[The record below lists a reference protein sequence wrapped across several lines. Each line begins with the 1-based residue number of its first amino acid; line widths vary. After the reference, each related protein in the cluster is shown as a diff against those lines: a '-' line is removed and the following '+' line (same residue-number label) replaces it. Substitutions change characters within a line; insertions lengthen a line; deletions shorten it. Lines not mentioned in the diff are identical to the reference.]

1 MKAIRPCEVQ
11 FNPDNSMHQK
21 PAKYL
26 VVIDSAGEM
35 VARMFDDTRKPMVDF
50 DASSS
55 EVAVMTQGLVP
66 THEGLDPAWNA
77 ALAGHSALER
87 RQAEVYLLDV

>member
-1 MKAIRPCEVQ
+1 MMANPIRHPERQ
-11 FNPDNSMHQK
+11 PPPMHQP

-26 VVIDSAGEM
+26 IVIDSAGGM
-35 VARMFDDTRKPMVDF
+35 IARMFDAKRRLMVDF

-66 THEGLDPAWNA
+66 TRDANDPAWDA
-77 ALAGHSALER
+77 ALAGHSAAER
-87 RQAEVYLLDV
+87 RAAEVYLLDV

>member
-1 MKAIRPCEVQ
+1 MQNR
-11 FNPDNSMHQK
+11 
-21 PAKYL
+21 AKYL

-35 VARMFDDTRKPMVDF
+35 VARMFDEHRRLIVDF

-66 THEGLDPAWNA
+66 MRGADDAAWHE
-77 ALAGHSALER
+77 ALRGHSQRER
-87 RQAEVYLLDV
+87 EQAEVYTLDV

>member
-1 MKAIRPCEVQ
+1 
-11 FNPDNSMHQK
+11 MHQK

-35 VARMFDDTRKPMVDF
+35 VARMFDDNRRPMVDF

-66 THEGLDPAWNA
+66 TRDALDPVWNA
-77 ALAGHSALER
+77 ALAGHSAAER
-87 RQAEVYLLDV
+87 KAAEVYLLDL

>member
-1 MKAIRPCEVQ
+1 M
-11 FNPDNSMHQK
+11 QK

-35 VARMFDDTRKPMVDF
+35 VARMFDENRRLIVDF

-55 EVAVMTQGLVP
+55 EVSVMTQGLVP
-66 THEGLDPAWNA
+66 ARVATDTVWHE
-77 ALAGHSALER
+77 ALRGHSER
-87 RQAEVYLLDV
+87 ERQQAEVYTLDV

>member
-1 MKAIRPCEVQ
+1 MQER
-11 FNPDNSMHQK
+11 
-21 PAKYL
+21 AKYL

-35 VARMFDDTRKPMVDF
+35 VARMFDEKLRLIVDF

-66 THEGLDPAWNA
+66 MRGATDPGWHD
-77 ALAGHSALER
+77 ALRGHSEHER
-87 RQAEVYLLDV
+87 QQAEVYTLDV

>member
-1 MKAIRPCEVQ
+1 M
-11 FNPDNSMHQK
+11 QK
-21 PAKYL
+21 PAKFL

-35 VARMFDDTRKPMVDF
+35 VARMFDENRRLIVDF

-66 THEGLDPAWNA
+66 ARGATDAAWHE
-77 ALAGHSALER
+77 ALKGHSER
-87 RQAEVYLLDV
+87 ERQQAEVYTLDV

>member
-1 MKAIRPCEVQ
+1 MRNKV
-11 FNPDNSMHQK
+11 
-21 PAKYL
+21 AKYL

-35 VARMFDDTRKPMVDF
+35 VARMFDENRKLIVDF

-66 THEGLDPAWNA
+66 KRDATGPAWHD
-77 ALAGHSALER
+77 ALSGHSER
-87 RQAEVYLLDV
+87 ERQQAEVYTLDV